1 MEYDRGL
8 VAVAVG
14 FEPTEELPV
23 VPCEFTNDVKAGDV
37 WLRRHCH
44 VPSEA
49 LLLGADTDTLAE

>member
-1 MEYDRGL
+1 M
-8 VAVAVG
+8 AVG